1 MSGREYRHA
10 AVIGSGAVQVAS
22 LDLEDSV
29 QMLLELAP
37 TPSPFP
43 SGKAAGAPAGATRPS
58 LLFPWIWI
66 AVAILIF
73 GTALARGGEPTL
85 AEEAA
90 FRAAVARVADAV
102 VRIEPVVASEA
113 AVGKGAEAVA
123 GSGPSTG
130 FVIDAA
136 GWVLTTAF
144 AVPKDV
150 TDVVVV
156 RPDGGRQAA
165 RAVGRDVP
173 RGLVLLTTDAL
184 PDAPPLEIVP
194 RADLAPGQWT
204 IAVGRGWTS
213 AEPAVAVGVLS
224 AVNRAWGRAVQTDAS
239 VSPANY
245 GGPLIDI
252 RGRVIGILAP
262 LPADTAGMNLGTELY
277 DAGIGFA
284 VPLADVAPL
293 RSRLEQGET
302 LAGGVLGISY
312 RSDDLINGEPVIA
325 SCRQGSPAARAGLRP
340 GDRIVAIDR
349 QPVTRIAD
357 VRQQIVPRHAGD
369 TIRIDVARG
378 DSAPEAHSFEAT
390 LVATLPPWRQ
400 AMLGIV
406 AAPTAADT
414 ADTKAAGVTVEWVLP
429 EGPAG
434 RAGVQVGDVVE
445 AFMPDDAA
453 AVTDDEA
460 RLSGATDLA
469 GRLAGLEPGTHVTLS
484 LRRGDDRPRLKIET
498 TAFDPRLPADLPP
511 LATDTT
517 GDAAQVVRLTAA
529 EVAEPAIAVVPAGDA
544 DATLG
549 VLVYCGAP
557 RGPVAEAEATTWK
570 TAVARHG
577 VAVIIAGS
585 ADPQRWS
592 RDDADGIKRALAALH
607 TRRPIDPRRVAVAGS
622 GAGGSFAWLVA
633 ERLPAVVRG
642 VAMQG
647 AALPRTAAIP
657 TAEPGRSLWVL
668 LGEAEGDVGRRL
680 ADDGRRLE
688 QAGHAVGT
696 LPAAANNALP
706 TDDLCRWVRLLG
718 ML

>member
-1 MSGREYRHA
+1 MSSLLHRPA
-10 AVIGSGAVQVAS
+10 FVALS
-22 LDLEDSV
+22 LLI
-29 QMLLELAP
+29 
-37 TPSPFP
+37 
-43 SGKAAGAPAGATRPS
+43 AGA
-58 LLFPWIWI
+58 
-66 AVAILIF
+66 
-73 GTALARGGEPTL
+73 ALARGGEPTL

-90 FRAAVARVADAV
+90 FRAAVARVAQAV
-102 VRIEPVVASEA
+102 VRIEPVVASEV

-123 GSGPSTG
+123 GSGPSSG
-130 FVIDAA
+130 LVIDPA

-156 RPDGGRQAA
+156 RSDGGRQAA
-165 RAVGRDVP
+165 RAIGRDVP
-173 RGLVLLTTDAL
+173 RGLVLLTTDPLA
-184 PDAPPLEIVP
+184 DAPPLEIVP
-194 RADLAPGQWT
+194 RVDLAPGQWT
-204 IAVGRGWTS
+204 IAVGRGWAS

-284 VPLADVAPL
+284 VPLADVTSL

-340 GDRIVAIDR
+340 GDRIMAIDG
-349 QPVTRIAD
+349 QAVARIAD
-357 VRQQIVPRHAGD
+357 ARQQIVPRHAGD
-369 TIRIDVARG
+369 TIRIDIARG
-378 DSAPEAHSFEAT
+378 ASTLKTHSFEAT

-400 AMLGIV
+400 AMLALV
-406 AAPTAADT
+406 AAPASVDAADGT
-414 ADTKAAGVTVEWVLP
+414 AAGVTVEWVLP

-434 RAGVQVGDVVE
+434 RAGVQVGDVIE
-445 AFMPDDAA
+445 AFALEDAA
-453 AVTDDEA
+453 AVSDDEA
-460 RLSGATDLA
+460 KLDGAADLA
-469 GRLAGLEPGTHVTLS
+469 GRLAGLEPGTQATLS
-484 LRRGDDRPRLKIET
+484 LRRGDERSRLTIET
-498 TAFDPRLPADLPP
+498 TAFDPRLPTDLPP
-511 LATDTT
+511 VMADTT
-517 GDAAQVVRLTAA
+517 GDAAKVIRLTAV
-529 EVAEPAIAVVPAGDA
+529 EVAEPALAVVPAGDT
-544 DATLG
+544 DAPLG

-557 RGPVAEAEATTWK
+557 RGPVAEAEATSWK
-570 TAVARHG
+570 PAVARHG
-577 VAVIIAGS
+577 VAVILAGS

-592 RDDADGIKRALAALH
+592 RDDVDGIKRALAALH
-607 TRRPIDPRRVAVAGS
+607 ARRPLDPRRVAVAGS

-633 ERLPAVVRG
+633 EQLPTVVRG
-642 VAMQG
+642 VALQN
-647 AALPRTAAIP
+647 AALSRTAAIP

-668 LGEAEGDVGRRL
+668 LEAGEGDVGRRL
-680 ADDGRRLE
+680 AEDRRRLE

-696 LPAAANNALP
+696 LPAAATDAVP
-706 TDDLCRWVRLLG
+706 TDDVCRWVRLLG
-718 ML
+718 LL

>member
-1 MSGREYRHA
+1 MA
-10 AVIGSGAVQVAS
+10 A
-22 LDLEDSV
+22 E
-29 QMLLELAP
+29 
-37 TPSPFP
+37 
-43 SGKAAGAPAGATRPS
+43 APAGATPPS
-58 LLFPWIWI
+58 LIFLWV
-66 AVAILIF
+66 AVAMFVSI
-73 GTALARGGEPTL
+73 AASARGGEPTL

-90 FRAAVARVADAV
+90 FRAAVARVARAV

-123 GSGPSTG
+123 GTGPSTG
-130 FVIDAA
+130 LVIDPA
-136 GWVLTTAF
+136 GLVLTTAF

-150 TDVVVV
+150 VDVVVV

-165 RAVGRDVP
+165 RTVGRDVP
-173 RGLVLLTTDAL
+173 RGLVLLRTDAL
-184 PDAPPLEIVP
+184 PDAPPLEIVS

-204 IAVGRGWTS
+204 IAVGRGWAS
-213 AEPAVAVGVLS
+213 SEPAVAVGVLS

-245 GGPLIDI
+245 GGPLVDI

-262 LPADTAGMNLGTELY
+262 LPADTAGMDLGTELY

-284 VPLADVAPL
+284 VPLADVATL

-325 SCRQGSPAARAGLRP
+325 SCRQGSPAVRAGLRP
-340 GDRIVAIDR
+340 GDRIVAIDG
-349 QPVTRIAD
+349 QAVTRIAD
-357 VRQQIVPRHAGD
+357 ARQQIVPRHAGD
-369 TIRIDVARG
+369 TIRIDIARG
-378 DSAPEAHSFEAT
+378 DSTPEKHSFEAT

-400 AMLGIV
+400 AMLGLV
-406 AAPTAADT
+406 AAPAAADA

-434 RAGVQVGDVVE
+434 RAGVQVGDLIE
-445 AFMPDDAA
+445 AFALKDAA
-453 AVTDDEA
+453 TVNDDEA
-460 RLSGATDLA
+460 QLAGAADLA
-469 GRLAGLEPGTHVTLS
+469 GRLAGLEPGTEVTLS
-484 LRRGDDRPRLKIET
+484 LRRGDDRPRLSIET
-498 TAFDPRLPADLPP
+498 TAFDPRLPTDLPP
-511 LATDTT
+511 LAADAT
-517 GDAAQVVRLTAA
+517 GDAAKVIRLAAA
-529 EVAEPAIAVVPAGDA
+529 EVAEPALAVVPAGDA
-544 DATLG
+544 DTPLG

-557 RGPVAEAEATTWK
+557 HGPVAEAEATAWK
-570 TAVARHG
+570 VAVARHG
-577 VAVIIAGS
+577 LAVVLAGS

-592 RDDADGIKRALAALH
+592 RDDANGIKRALAALH
-607 TRRPIDPRRVAVAGS
+607 ARRPIDPRRVAVAGS

-642 VAMQG
+642 VAIQN

-657 TAEPGRSLWVL
+657 TAEPSRSLWVL
-668 LGEAEGDVGRRL
+668 LGESEGDVGRRL
-680 ADDGRRLE
+680 ADDRRRLE

-696 LPAAANNALP
+696 LPTPPNDAIP

-718 ML
+718 LL

>member
-1 MSGREYRHA
+1 MSGRRQRLMA
-10 AVIGSGAVQVAS
+10 LIGSGAMQVSS

-66 AVAILIF
+66 AVAILV
-73 GTALARGGEPTL
+73 TATAVAQAGEPTL

-90 FRAAVARVADAV
+90 FRAAVARVAGAV

-113 AVGKGAEAVA
+113 AVGKGTEAVA
-123 GSGPSTG
+123 GTGPSTG
-130 FVIDAA
+130 LVIDPG

-150 TDVVVV
+150 VDVVVV

-173 RGLVLLTTDAL
+173 RGLVLLRTDAL
-184 PDAPPLEIVP
+184 PDAPSLEIVS

-204 IAVGRGWTS
+204 IAVGRGWAS
-213 AEPAVAVGVLS
+213 SEPAVAVGVLS

-252 RGRVIGILAP
+252 RGRVIGMLAP

-325 SCRQGSPAARAGLRP
+325 SCRQGSPAVRAGLRP
-340 GDRIVAIDR
+340 GDRIVAIDG
-349 QPVTRIAD
+349 QAVTRIAD
-357 VRQQIVPRHAGD
+357 ARQQIMPRHAGD
-369 TIRIDVARG
+369 TIRIDIARG
-378 DSAPEAHSFEAT
+378 DSTPEPHSFAAT
-390 LVATLPPWRQ
+390 LVATMPPWRQ
-400 AMLGIV
+400 TMLGLI
-406 AAPTAADT
+406 AAPAAADT

-434 RAGVQVGDVVE
+434 RAGVQVGDVIE
-445 AFMPDDAA
+445 AFALEDAA
-453 AVTDDEA
+453 AVGDDES
-460 RLSGATDLA
+460 RLDGATDLA
-469 GRLAGLEPGTHVTLS
+469 GRLAGLEPATKVTLS
-484 LRRGDDRPRLKIET
+484 LRRGDDRPRLSIET

-511 LATDTT
+511 LAADTT
-517 GDAAQVVRLTAA
+517 GDAAKVIRLTAA
-529 EVAEPAIAVVPAGDA
+529 EVAEPALAVVPAGDA
-544 DATLG
+544 DAPLG
-549 VLVYCGAP
+549 VLVYCGP
-557 RGPVAEAEATTWK
+557 PHGPVADAEATPWK
-570 TAVARHG
+570 AAVARHG
-577 VAVIIAGS
+577 VAVILAGS

-607 TRRPIDPRRVAVAGS
+607 ARRPIDPRRVAVAGS
-622 GAGGSFAWLVA
+622 GAGGSFAWVVA
-633 ERLPAVVRG
+633 ERLPAVIRG
-642 VAMQG
+642 VALQN

-657 TAEPGRSLWVL
+657 TAEPSRSLWVL
-668 LGEAEGDVGRRL
+668 LGESAGDVGRRL
-680 ADDGRRLE
+680 ADDRRRLE

-696 LPAAANNALP
+696 LPTPPNDAIP

-718 ML
+718 LL

>member
-1 MSGREYRHA
+1 
-10 AVIGSGAVQVAS
+10 
-22 LDLEDSV
+22 
-29 QMLLELAP
+29 MLLELAP
-37 TPSPFP
+37 TPSP
-43 SGKAAGAPAGATRPS
+43 SRCGDASRVVRGVCHV
-58 LLFPWIWI
+58 LF
-66 AVAILIF
+66 ILIT
-73 GTALARGGEPTL
+73 GTGLARGGEPTL

-90 FRAAVARVADAV
+90 FRGAVARVARAV

-130 FVIDAA
+130 LVIDPA

-184 PDAPPLEIVP
+184 PETPSLEIVP

-204 IAVGRGWTS
+204 IAVGRGWAS
-213 AEPAVAVGVLS
+213 AEPAMAVGVLS

-262 LPADTAGMNLGTELY
+262 LPADTAGMNIGTELY

-284 VPLADVAPL
+284 VPLADVVPL

-312 RSDDLINGEPVIA
+312 RSDDLINGAPVIA

-340 GDRIVAIDR
+340 GDRIVAIDG
-349 QPVTRIAD
+349 QSVTRIAD
-357 VRQQIVPRHAGD
+357 ARQQIVPRHAGD
-369 TIRIDVARG
+369 TIRIDIVRG
-378 DSAPEAHSFEAT
+378 DAASKPHSFEAT
-390 LVATLPPWRQ
+390 LVATMPPWRQ
-400 AMLGIV
+400 AMLGLV
-406 AAPTAADT
+406 AAPSVADAADT
-414 ADTKAAGVTVEWVLP
+414 KAADTKAAGVTVEWLLP
-429 EGPAG
+429 EGPAD
-434 RAGVQVGDVVE
+434 RAGMQVGDVIE
-445 AFMPDDAA
+445 AFALEDAA
-453 AVTDDEA
+453 AVRDEEA
-460 RLSGATDLA
+460 KLDGVTDLA
-469 GRLAGLEPGTHVTLS
+469 GRLAGLEPGTEVTLS

-511 LATDTT
+511 RAADTT
-517 GDAAQVVRLTAA
+517 GDAAKVVRLTAA
-529 EVAEPAIAVVPAGDA
+529 EVAEPALAVVPAGDA
-544 DATLG
+544 DAPLG
-549 VLVYCGAP
+549 VLVSCGAP
-557 RGPVAEAEATTWK
+557 RGPVAEAEATAWK
-570 TAVARHG
+570 AAVARHG
-577 VAVIIAGS
+577 IAVIIAGS

-592 RDDADGIKRALAALH
+592 RDDVAGIKRALAALH
-607 TRRPIDPRRVAVAGS
+607 ARRPLDPRRVAVAGS

-633 ERLPAVVRG
+633 EQLPAVVRG
-642 VAMQG
+642 VAIQG

-680 ADDGRRLE
+680 ADDRRRLE

-696 LPAAANNALP
+696 LPTPTNDAIP

-718 ML
+718 LL